1 MTQEHLISNDVS
13 DNQNDEFA
21 IKEFGTDTPNNDLPL
36 GEGCVS
42 ACQALP
48 NAPSLDT
55 VCRVPIQ
62 NNDDSELLSF
72 ALAVVNIGKNQQFS
86 VFAIFDTH

>member
-1 MTQEHLISNDVS
+1 MDSKTFFFSSEGLPSLTSLTQEHLISNDVS

-55 VCRVPIQ
+55 VYRVFKTTMTA
-62 NNDDSELLSF
+62 NC
-72 ALAVVNIGKNQQFS
+72 
-86 VFAIFDTH
+86 